1 MTSQVH
7 KVYLGLGSNQG
18 DRQQNLNRAIAL
30 IANRVGPITDQ
41 SDLFVTEPVGFKS
54 THLFNNMVI
63 GLETSLTANEVLKTT
78 QQIEKE
84 LGRKKKSVNGIYHD
98 RLIDIDILL
107 YDDETIQTPSLTV
120 PHPRMKERRFVL
132 EPMAQIAPQLII
144 PNETKTIAE
153 LLADIC

>member
-1 MTSQVH
+1 MSAHVH
-7 KVYLGLGSNQG
+7 KVFLGLGSNQG
-18 DRQQNLNRAIAL
+18 DRQQNLNRALEL
-30 IANRVGPITDQ
+30 IANRIGPITDQ
-41 SDLFVTEPVGFKS
+41 SDLFITEPEGFKS
-54 THLFNNMVI
+54 KHLFYNMAI
-63 GLETSLTANEVLKTT
+63 GLETPLDAVEILKIT

-107 YDDETIQTPSLTV
+107 YDADTVYTPSLTI
-120 PHPRMKERRFVL
+120 PHPRMKARRFVL

-153 LLADIC
+153 LLDDIC

>member
-1 MTSQVH
+1 MTAQVH
-7 KVYLGLGSNQG
+7 RVYLSLGSNQG
-18 DRQQNLNRAIAL
+18 NRQQNLNRAITL
-30 IANRVGPITDQ
+30 IADRIGPITDQ

-54 THLFNNMVI
+54 THLFNNMAI
-63 GLETSLTANEVLKTT
+63 GLETTFTAFEVLKIT

-84 LGRKKKSVNGIYHD
+84 LGRKRKSVNGIYHD

-107 YDDETIQTPSLTV
+107 YDNETIETPALTI

-132 EPMAQIAPQLII
+132 EPLTQIAPELII

-153 LLADIC
+153 LLVDIC

>member
-1 MTSQVH
+1 MAAQVH

-107 YDDETIQTPSLTV
+107 YDDETIQTSSLTV

-132 EPMAQIAPQLII
+132 EPLAQIAPQLII

>member
-1 MTSQVH
+1 MTAQVH
-7 KVYLGLGSNQG
+7 KVYLSLGSNQG
-18 DRQQNLNRAIAL
+18 NRQQNLNRAITL
-30 IANRVGPITDQ
+30 IADRIGPITDQ

-54 THLFNNMVI
+54 THLFNNTAI
-63 GLETSLTANEVLKTT
+63 GVETTFTAFEVLRIT

-84 LGRKKKSVNGIYHD
+84 LGRKRKSVNGIYHD

-107 YDDETIQTPSLTV
+107 YDNETIETPALTI

-132 EPMAQIAPQLII
+132 EPMAQIAPELII